1 MTRNR
6 HDAAPENDRGEG
18 RGDGEPTG
26 GGVPAALDDAA
37 VADYLRRHPDFLAR
51 HGELLDVLEAPGRQE
66 GEGVVD
72 LQQFML
78 DRLRGELA
86 ALRESRDDLI
96 FTGRTNMASTG
107 RVHEAVLS
115 ILAARSFEHLIETI
129 VTDLSVI
136 LDLDAVTIC
145 VEQADDG
152 PAPCRVRGVHQLE
165 PGTVEAVLGNR
176 SHAFLADIDGEPE
189 LFGSA
194 AGLVRSAGLLR
205 LTISSHTP
213 AALLALGSRTPDHFD
228 PNQGSELLQFLARA
242 LELTIRQWLELPE

>member
-6 HDAAPENDRGEG
+6 HDAAPENDRG
-18 RGDGEPTG
+18 DGSGGTG
-26 GGVPAALDDAA
+26 PAAPALDDAA

-51 HGELLDVLEAPGRQE
+51 HSELLDVLEPPARQE

-78 DRLRGELA
+78 DRLRTEVA
-86 ALRESRDDLI
+86 RLRESRDDLI
-96 FTGRTNMASTG
+96 YTGRANMASTG

-115 ILAARSFEHLIETI
+115 ILAARSFEHLIETL

-152 PAPCRVRGVHQLE
+152 PAPSRIRGVHQLE
-165 PGTVEAVLGNR
+165 PGTVEAVLGGR
-176 SHAFLADIDGEPE
+176 SHAFLADIVGEPE

-205 LTISSHTP
+205 LRISSQTP
-213 AALLALGSRTPDHFD
+213 PALLAMGSRAPDHFD
-228 PNQGSELLQFLARA
+228 PNQGSELLQFLAHA
-242 LELTIRQWLELPE
+242 VELTIRQWLELPD